1 MSKIIGIDLGTT
13 FSAVAVMEAGTP
25 KVLEN
30 AEGARTTPSIVA
42 QSKTGERLVGLL
54 AKRQAVTNP
63 KNTIFQI
70 KRFMGHTF
78 DDPGVQK
85 DIKNVSFEVRKSS
98 TGGIE
103 VKIDGP
109 STGSGQAKWMRPE
122 EVSAMILQKLKN
134 DAEARLGEKIT
145 EAVITVPAYFND
157 SQRQATKDAG
167 QIAGLDVKRIIN
179 EPTAAALA
187 YGFSKKKDEKI
198 AVFDFGGGTFDIS
211 VLEVGDDV
219 IEVKST
225 DGDSHLGGRDIDAKI
240 VNWLADTF
248 KKENG
253 IDLKS
258 DPLALQRLDEA
269 AEKAKIELST
279 AMQTEINIPF
289 ITSGSDGPKHLLV
302 VMTRAKLEEMTQEF
316 VDRAMTITRRA
327 IDASPFKINEIHE
340 VILVGGQTRMPAL
353 QEAVKKL
360 FGKDPH
366 MGVNPDEVVAVG
378 AAIQGGIL
386 GGEVRDVLLL
396 DVIPLS
402 LGLETLGGV
411 ATKLIEKNTTVPTQK
426 SQVFSTAADNQ
437 TSVEIH
443 ITQGERAMS
452 ADNKSLGRFILDGIP
467 PAPRGMP
474 QVEVSFDVDANGI
487 LNVTAK
493 DKATGKANS
502 IKITASSGLSKEEV
516 EKMKQEAAA
525 HEAED
530 KAKHEAVDAK
540 NLAEQLIYTSEK
552 ALKDAGDKVPAEL
565 RKSIED
571 KVADLKTAKDSA
583 TPSVEAIKKATE
595 ALSTEI
601 QKIGEILSKA
611 SDSAKN
617 PMEDMMKNQ
626 APKGDAG
633 ASGEKGA
640 DGDNVKDA
648 EFKEKK

>member
-1 MSKIIGIDLGTT
+1 
-13 FSAVAVMEAGTP
+13 MEAGTP

-30 AEGARTTPSIVA
+30 AEGQRTTPSIVA

-70 KRFMGHTF
+70 KRFMGHNF

-85 DIKNVSFEVRKSS
+85 DIKNVSFEVRKSQS
-98 TGGIE
+98 GGIE
-103 VKIDGP
+103 VKMATQDGE
-109 STGSGQAKWMRPE
+109 KWLRPE
-122 EVSAMILQKLKN
+122 EVSAMILQKMKT
-134 DAEARLGEKIT
+134 DAETRLGEKIT

-167 QIAGLDVKRIIN
+167 KIAGLDVKRIIN

-187 YGFSKKKDEKI
+187 YGFNKKKDEQI

-211 VLEVGDDV
+211 ILEVGDDV

-225 DGDSHLGGRDIDAKI
+225 DGDSHLGGRDIDHTI

-248 KKENG
+248 AKENG
-253 IDLKS
+253 IDLKK

-279 AMQTEINIPF
+279 AVQTEINIPF
-289 ITSGSDGPKHLLV
+289 ITSGADGPKHLLV
-302 VMTRAKLEEMTQEF
+302 TMTRAKLEELCQEF
-316 VDRAMTITRRA
+316 IARAMTITKRA
-327 IDASPFKINEIHE
+327 MEASPFKVGEINE
-340 VILVGGQTRMPAL
+340 VVMVGGQTRMPAI
-353 QEAVKKL
+353 QEAVKKF
-360 FGKDPH
+360 FGKEPH

-386 GGEVRDVLLL
+386 GGDVRDVLLL

-402 LGLETLGGV
+402 LGIETLGGV
-411 ATKLIEKNTTVPTQK
+411 ATKLIEKNTTVPTART
-426 SQVFSTAADNQ
+426 QVFSTAADNQ

-443 ITQGERAMS
+443 VSQGERAMA

-467 PAPRGMP
+467 PAPRGLP
-474 QVEVSFDVDANGI
+474 QVEVIFDVDANGI

-516 EKMKQEAAA
+516 EKMKKEAAA
-525 HEAED
+525 HEADD
-530 KAKHEAVDAK
+530 KVKREGVEAK
-540 NLAEQLIYTSEK
+540 NIAEQLVYTSEK
-552 ALKDAGDKVPAEL
+552 ALKDAGEKVPVEL
-565 RKSIED
+565 RKTIED
-571 KVADLKTAKDSA
+571 KISDLKRAKDAPTPDLNSIKSA
-583 TPSVEAIKKATE
+583 SEM
-595 ALSTEI
+595 LSAEI
-601 QKIGEILSKA
+601 QKIGQYMSKA
-611 SDSAKN
+611 DDQQST
-617 PMEDMMKNQ
+617 PKNQ
-626 APKGDAG
+626 QGEEKKDEGGDG
-633 ASGEKGA
+633 
-640 DGDNVKDA
+640 NVKDA
-648 EFKEKK
+648 EYQEKSKN